1 MRSKYE
7 SFGLNNR
14 YETCGINNE
23 YEAFGLKI
31 HSEIKLPEL
40 RPCESEIP
48 DLTIQLGKVDPDS
61 ETTLDEGFSFKTTK
75 NNIYRFW
82 DTIGKFKITK
92 DSIMVDPV
100 SGLNKLVL
108 RNFLLGTVFAT
119 FLRQRG
125 LFVLHSKF
133 N

>member
-31 HSEIKLPEL
+31 HSEIQLPEL

-61 ETTLDEGFSFKTTK
+61 EPTLDEGFSFKTTK
-75 NNIYRFW
+75 NAIYRFW

-92 DSIMVDPV
+92 DSIVVDPV
-100 SGLNKLVL
+100 SGLNKTSFKKFSSGNSVCHVSTSK
-108 RNFLLGTVFAT
+108 GIICTAC
-119 FLRQRG
+119 
-125 LFVLHSKF
+125 KF